1 MDNILAKASTM
12 FRSNTIKANVHLRSI
27 LEINQKVKVTNI
39 FFSTFKDEFF
49 DFFRGFLFTIFIYKS
64 VQP

>member
-12 FRSNTIKANVHLRSI
+12 FRSNKIKANVYLRSI

-49 DFFRGFLFTIFIYKS
+49 DFFRFFVYDFY
-64 VQP
+64 V